1 MRTLTLRD
9 VKVLKVTWLV
19 RGRASIP
26 TQIMIPEPLSYCW
39 TKLQNGILG
48 SSLGSKH
55 HGITC
60 VQKRTPLSISAEC
73 LLQGNTAPLAD
84 PASASDSLG
93 NSKEVWW
100 QLCQPMGW
108 EGCSRPKERIP
119 WLWTA
124 LRSCHGKTM
133 DLNRPHAFS
142 FTFWKKIK
150 EKIQFCLMLPPNG

>member
-1 MRTLTLRD
+1 MLKCSRWHGWYGAEQAFQPRLWFQSPYLTAELNCRMAFS
-9 VKVLKVTWLV
+9 VPALEVNTT
-19 RGRASIP
+19 ASHVCR
-26 TQIMIPEPLSYCW
+26 S
-39 TKLQNGILG
+39 
-48 SSLGSKH
+48 
-55 HGITC
+55 
-60 VQKRTPLSISAEC
+60 SAEC

-100 QLCQPMGW
+100 QPWQPMGW
-108 EGCSRPKERIP
+108 EGCPRPKERIP

-133 DLNRPHAFS
+133 DLNRPHPFS